1 MKIEPADAAPN
12 RPTEAARPFQFGLRA
27 LFAGVAGLCALFAL
41 MDVVGF
47 PWSVVLAWF
56 ALLGFA
62 HVAANA
68 WGTKAARR
76 TPSDRPDQPGPG
88 RGGPGSTATER
99 ALVQSVIQLRENKRP
114 GRSMVAATVAAA
126 LVGGSLGT
134 LLLVASALQRA
145 GIAGVAIG
153 GVSSAVV
160 GGLFGFLA
168 SSFVEVAAG
177 AWHEAAAADRPHK
190 V

>member
-1 MKIEPADAAPN
+1 MKPESAEPADTHETDGH
-12 RPTEAARPFQFGLRA
+12 RVPFQFGLRA
-27 LFAGVAGLCALFAL
+27 LFASVAGLCGLFAL

-76 TPSDRPDQPGPG
+76 RPSDRPG
-88 RGGPGSTATER
+88 RGGPGCVATER
-99 ALVQSVIQLRENKRP
+99 ALVQSVIQLRGNKRP

-177 AWHEAAAADRPHK
+177 AWQEAAAADRPHK